1 MNRKF
6 INAFFA
12 AALLL
17 GGATVFSS
25 CKDTNEDMRT
35 ELEASI
41 NKTKAS
47 LESRLNELEGKIPA
61 NLSETIASLL
71 QLQGITEPVLGAIDQ
86 QISALEKRANVSVT
100 SVVLQSVENPV
111 FGSVSLPVDMKT
123 NMLLTYYG
131 GFDEMNFPSTKD
143 ANNIGERL
151 NDDEVAK
158 TEPFGGAVTAI
169 IKDAEG
175 KVVENYVGTVYTT
188 INPSSVDATSEDIKW
203 SLVNSQDEN
212 YGDIELQDVKLSDKV
227 LEFGIGSRAH
237 DGFYQATAVANKL
250 DDIKY
255 DIVDGLAEDVKD
267 ALTNHSKQDAKDLIQ
282 LVIEQLRKNDFP
294 ALGVK
299 ATYSWNDVTFA
310 PKLDGQQWVLDGNV
324 TTTPQSAAAYSEYAI
339 AAAAIKP
346 LSFNF
351 LAGQSLDKLPTIP
364 DLGEFDINDYF
375 TFEINTEG
383 IGEINI
389 TVDLSK
395 TDLTVEIP
403 EIKVYQ
409 TKNGEYV
416 DKDGQVISASEL
428 ESKGVVIGKADAQ
441 KISGVDL
448 SSIGNAINEQLNNE
462 TTGVNAQVQNVINSL
477 ANQIETQLKNNFQK
491 VNDKISAATDR
502 VQPWIDRAN
511 RVINKVN
518 SLLKNPNHYLQVC
531 ALYDNDGKIG
541 RMSNTSAVPTYFP
554 GGGASTLNVILT
566 TYNLETICPAYM
578 KYYAVYKDGASDP
591 VAYDIIPGTQS
602 YVPIPVEDGAK
613 YKVVYQALDYHGV
626 TSTQKFYFQIGE

>member
-35 ELEASI
+35 ELEADIAKNKAEQAALQKRLSDLETKIGGIDFQSI
-41 NKTKAS
+41 TDNIAKLLK
-47 LESRLNELEGKIPA
+47 LEG
-61 NLSETIASLL
+61 LSKGLL
-71 QLQGITEPVLGAIDQ
+71 NAIDQ
-86 QISALEKRANVSVT
+86 QISALEERANVSVT

-111 FGSVSLPVDMKT
+111 FGSVSLPIDMKT

-131 GFDEMNFPSTKD
+131 GFDEMNFPNTK
-143 ANNIGERL
+143 AVHNIGEIITETVK
-151 NDDEVAK
+151 DSK
-158 TEPFGGAVTAI
+158 TVGGDVTSI
-169 IKDAEG
+169 TKDAEG
-175 KVVENYVGTVYTT
+175 NVVKNYVGTVYTT

-212 YGDIELQDVKLSDKV
+212 YGGIELQGVKLSDKV
-227 LEFGIGSRAH
+227 LEFGIGSRAAGN
-237 DGFYQATAVANKL
+237 GFYEATAVASNL
-250 DDIKY
+250 DEIKY

-282 LVIEQLRKNDFP
+282 LVIAQLRKNDFP

-299 ATYSWNDVTFA
+299 AAYSWNDVTFA

-324 TTTPQSAAAYSEYAI
+324 TETPQSAAAYSEYAI

-351 LAGQSLDKLPTIP
+351 LAGQSLDKLPAIP
-364 DLGEFDINDYF
+364 DLGDYELSKEDFDINISYPNEEAFKANISFGEDGDIVF
-375 TFEINTEG
+375 TVPGQEITTETDNG
-383 IGEINI
+383 DQVTI
-389 TVDLSK
+389 TVDP
-395 TDLTVEIP
+395 VEITASDLEDLQKKMQTSMQESMTGTYN
-403 EIKVYQ
+403 EIVKM
-409 TKNGEYV
+409 
-416 DKDGQVISASEL
+416 
-428 ESKGVVIGKADAQ
+428 
-441 KISGVDL
+441 
-448 SSIGNAINEQLNNE
+448 IND
-462 TTGVNAQVQNVINSL
+462 IN
-477 ANQIETQLKNNFQK
+477 NQIDNVFKK
-491 VNDKISAATDR
+491 VNDKIASATDR

-602 YVPIPVEDGAK
+602 RVAISGLEDGAK

>member
-35 ELEASI
+35 ELEADI
-41 NKTKAS
+41 AKNKAEQAKLQAK
-47 LESRLNELEGKIPA
+47 LNELEGRIPE
-61 NLSETIASLL
+61 NLKDNIDKLLKLEGLSEGLL
-71 QLQGITEPVLGAIDQ
+71 KAIDQ
-86 QISALEKRANVSVT
+86 QISALEERANVSVT

-111 FGSVSLPVDMKT
+111 FGSVSLPIDMKT

-131 GFDEMNFPSTKD
+131 GFDEMDFPSTKN
-143 ANNIGERL
+143 ANNIGDVL
-151 NDDEVAK
+151 DTDEVAS
-158 TEPFGGAVTAI
+158 TEKVGGDVTSI
-169 IKDAEG
+169 TKDAEG

-203 SLVNSQDEN
+203 ALVNSQDKN
-212 YGDIELQDVKLSDKV
+212 YGGIELQNVKLSDKV
-227 LEFGIGSRAH
+227 LEFGIGSRAGN
-237 DGFYQATAVANKL
+237 GFYEATAVANKL
-250 DDIKY
+250 DEIKY

-282 LVIEQLRKNDFP
+282 LVIAQLRKNDFP

-299 ATYSWNDVTFA
+299 AAYSWNDVTFT

-324 TTTPQSAAAYSEYAI
+324 TETPQNAAAYSEYAI

-375 TFEINTEG
+375 TFEVKGTQIKPIEVSVTISDNSIKVTIPRSDIYDSTG
-383 IGEINI
+383 KVIGYLKE
-389 TVDLSK
+389 T
-395 TDLTVEIP
+395 TVENVDVDALTGSIESALDEAMDNATT
-403 EIKVYQ
+403 EIQ
-409 TKNGEYV
+409 
-416 DKDGQVISASEL
+416 
-428 ESKGVVIGKADAQ
+428 
-441 KISGVDL
+441 
-448 SSIGNAINEQLNNE
+448 NAIDEMVKNINKQLE
-462 TTGVNAQVQNVINSL
+462 D
-477 ANQIETQLKNNFQK
+477 NFQK
-491 VNDKISAATDR
+491 VNDKIASATDR

-531 ALYDNDGKIG
+531 ALYENGDKIG

-602 YVPIPVEDGAK
+602 RVAISGLEDGAK